1 MIAHSPAKPTAR
13 APAPAA
19 AALAPVADSL
29 ADLFDRA
36 AARWPDAVAV
46 EDPERSLTYRGLAER
61 ADALAAELVR
71 RGVVPGDRVGLL
83 LGRSVH
89 VVVSILAALKAGAT
103 YVPLDPDYPAQ
114 RLSFMLA
121 DSAVALVVGEP
132 ERIGTLDLGAAA
144 VVDPRAGLQAGTTA
158 GSRSDPHAPA
168 YVIYTS
174 GSTGRPKGCVVS
186 HHNVLELLRHA
197 LPLFEVGLG
206 DRWSLFHSCNFD
218 FSVWELWGAL
228 ASGGT
233 VVVVPEAV
241 AKSPAD
247 FLELVRR
254 RRITVLNQVPS
265 VFRYLA
271 ASHAEG
277 GAPGLDLRYVVF
289 GGESVDLDAV
299 RDFLAALPGPSP
311 TVVNMYGI
319 TEITVHATFKAL
331 SADDLSGAVRSP
343 IGRPLPHLRIALLDE
358 AGAPVPDGD
367 AGEMWVSGSGLAQ
380 GYLNRPELTA
390 QRFVVR
396 DGVRYYRS
404 GDLARALPS
413 GELEYLGRNDAQ
425 VKRRGF
431 RIELEE
437 IEAALRSHPAVCDA
451 GVAMVRNR
459 HGVDLLV
466 ACYVATPG
474 CGPSELRA
482 HVGAALPGHMVP
494 DRYVVVGALPLMP
507 SGKLDRAALRDVA
520 DAGARRR
527 ASVGRAA

>member
-1 MIAHSPAKPTAR
+1 MIAHSPANPFAR
-13 APAPAA
+13 ATAPAA

-61 ADALAAELVR
+61 ADALAAELER

-83 LGRSVH
+83 LGRSVN

-121 DSAVALVVGEP
+121 DSAVAVVVGEP

-158 GSRSDPHAPA
+158 GSRSDPRAPA

-174 GSTGRPKGCVVS
+174 GSTGRPKGCVVT
-186 HHNVLELLRHA
+186 HGNVLELLRHA
-197 LPLFEVGLG
+197 LPLFEVGPAIG
-206 DRWSLFHSCNFD
+206 GRCSTRATSTSRSGSCGGRSPPAARWSWCRKPSPSRRPTSSSCCVD
-218 FSVWELWGAL
+218 E
-228 ASGGT
+228 
-233 VVVVPEAV
+233 
-241 AKSPAD
+241 
-247 FLELVRR
+247 
-254 RRITVLNQVPS
+254 RITVLNQVPS

-271 ASHAEG
+271 ASYAEG

-331 SADDLSGAVRSP
+331 SAADVSGPVRSP
-343 IGRPLPHLRIALLDE
+343 IGHPLPHLRIALLDE

-367 AGEMWVSGSGLAQ
+367 VGEMWVSGSGLAQ

-404 GDLARALPS
+404 GDLARALLS

-437 IEAALRSHPAVCDA
+437 IEAALRSHPAVRDA

-466 ACYVATPG
+466 ACYVATPE
-474 CGPSELRA
+474 CGSSELRA

-507 SGKLDRAALRDVA
+507 SGKLDRAALRGVA